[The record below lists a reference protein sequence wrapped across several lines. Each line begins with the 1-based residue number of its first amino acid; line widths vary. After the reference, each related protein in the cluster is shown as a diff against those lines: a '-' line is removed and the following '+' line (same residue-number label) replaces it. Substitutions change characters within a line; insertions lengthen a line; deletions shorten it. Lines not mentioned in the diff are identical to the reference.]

1 MSGLAALKLRNAEY
15 PEITTITPELAA
27 SLLEHNHLNRPLSD
41 AHVKRIAAQI
51 LADKWKFNGDT
62 IKISVNNEVL
72 DGQHRLWAIIEAKQ
86 AVETILVRGIERDAF
101 STIDTLRRPRSG
113 GDVIALNGTTRYRN
127 IISSALQWLW
137 RWQHGCLEKYKDPK
151 FRIENSDIE
160 AMFTAHPQIIR
171 AIESAA
177 KLRSLANPALV
188 GFFYYILTNR
198 NEHLAEQMMATLENP
213 AGVSITDPYF
223 KLRVYFLE
231 DSHKRKDAL
240 YSIALMIK
248 ASNAAYR
255 GQKVQV
261 LLWRSQG
268 ERPEAFPLLE
278 VND

>member
-1 MSGLAALKLRNAEY
+1 
-15 PEITTITPELAA
+15 
-27 SLLEHNHLNRPLSD
+27 
-41 AHVKRIAAQI
+41 VKRIAAQI

-62 IKISVNNEVL
+62 IKISVDNEVL
-72 DGQHRLWAIIEAKQ
+72 DGQHRLWAIIEAKT

-113 GDVIALNGTTRYRN
+113 GDVIALNGTIRYRN

-137 RWQHGCLEKYKDPK
+137 RWQHGCLEDYKNPK
-151 FRIENSDIE
+151 FRVENSDIE
-160 AMFTAHPQIIR
+160 TYFAAHPQIVR
-171 AIESAA
+171 AIERAA
-177 KLRSLANPALV
+177 KLRSIANPALV

-198 NEHLAEQMMATLENP
+198 NEQLAECMMETLENP
-213 AGVSITDPYF
+213 AGVSVTDPFF

-240 YSIALMIK
+240 YTIALMIK
-248 ASNAAYR
+248 ASNASYR

-261 LLWRSQG
+261 LMWRSQG
-268 ERPEAFPLLE
+268 EHPEVFPLLE